1 MEWVMAGDRRSLP
14 LGRVVE
20 LMLSAYKCLADM

>member
-1 MEWVMAGDRRSLP
+1 MGGDRRSLP

-20 LMLSAYKCLADM
+20 LMLGAYECVTGMLTL